1 MIVAAVRVRNF
12 RNHRASSLEFGEGIN
27 ALLGDNGEGKTN
39 ILEAI
44 SYLSLTKSFY
54 ASADATVLRIGEE
67 GFEIE
72 GSILSAGGVAH
83 AVRVVYDGRTGTK
96 DYEINGARPERLSS
110 VIGRFPIVILS
121 PENGAITF
129 GGPME
134 RRRFMDLILSQ
145 LSPAYL
151 ETLFEYRRI
160 VRQRNRVLL
169 DARMRGSQPE
179 RLLAPW
185 NESLALQGSI
195 LVHRRRSFVEEFA
208 HYMVR
213 AYGDLVEGG
222 GETPG
227 VRYESSC
234 RTGNE
239 SVLKEA
245 IAEEIRGL
253 LRQYQGEELKRGT
266 TLVGPHRDNLV
277 FTLAGVPVQQY
288 ASQGQ
293 HKSLLVALKV
303 AEFTYLRERREERPI
318 FLLDDVFS
326 ELDQRRSARI
336 LHLAGTLGQTI
347 ITTTDVGSFGNAVA
361 WNEANRRF
369 TVERGTCRRE
379 T

>member
-1 MIVAAVRVRNF
+1 MTVAAVRVRNF
-12 RNHRASSLEFGEGIN
+12 RNHHASSLEFGDGIN

-54 ASADATVLRIGEE
+54 ASGDATALRIGED

-72 GSILSAGGVAH
+72 GSIVSGAGVAH
-83 AVRVVYDGRTGTK
+83 HVRVAYDAQAGTK
-96 DYEINGARPERLSS
+96 SYEIDGARPERLSS

-129 GGPME
+129 GGPAE
-134 RRRFMDLILSQ
+134 RRKFMDLILSQ

-151 ETLFEYRRI
+151 ETLSDYRRVI
-160 VRQRNRVLL
+160 RQRNRVLL
-169 DARMRGSQPE
+169 GARMQGGLPD
-179 RLLAPW
+179 RLLEPW
-185 NESLALQGSI
+185 NESLALHGSI
-195 LVHRRRSFVEEFA
+195 LVHRRRSFVEEFGD
-208 HYMVR
+208 YVVR
-213 AYGDLVEGG
+213 AYGDLVEGEE
-222 GETPG
+222 ETPG
-227 VRYESSC
+227 VRYECSC

-239 SVLKEA
+239 SVPKDA

-253 LRQYQGEELKRGT
+253 LRRNQGEDLKRGT

-277 FTLAGVPVQQY
+277 FTLGGIPVQQY

-303 AEFTYLRERREERPI
+303 AEFTYLRERREERPML
-318 FLLDDVFS
+318 LLDDVFS
-326 ELDQRRSARI
+326 ELDNRRSARI
-336 LHLAGTLGQTI
+336 LYLAGMLGQTI
-347 ITTTDVGSFGNAVA
+347 ITTTDARSFGNAVV

-379 T
+379 I